1 MERTI
6 SQRELRNDNAEIV
19 RALESGDTFIITR
32 NGVPVGRLTPVA
44 RRTYVPVAE
53 LQASAASLPPIDFAA
68 FRSDSD
74 RYIDQDPTPR
84 A

>member
-19 RALESGDTFIITR
+19 RALESGDSFIVTR
-32 NGVPVGRLTPVA
+32 NGVPVGRLTPVL
-44 RRTYVPVAE
+44 RRSFVPVAE
-53 LQASAASLPPIDFAA
+53 LQATAALLPPIDFAT
-68 FRSDSD
+68 FRADID
-74 RYIDQDPTPR
+74 RSIDQDPMPR